1 MKFGLVD
8 PYVWVVLTLVGLFL
22 VNFSLMLYLAYFRMK
37 EVLGHLSNS
46 PAVMHRSLR
55 SDRGILGRLSL
66 LGYVSMMLTFPH
78 RAINKGLLDAE
89 DYEQF
94 PRHLKLI
101 VKFSNC
107 FMWSLSALL
116 AVMYVLYR

>member
-1 MKFGLVD
+1 MSD
-8 PYVWVVLTLVGLFL
+8 RCVWGVLTLVGLFL
-22 VNFSLMLYLAYFRMK
+22 VNLALMLYLAYFRMK
-37 EVLGHLSNS
+37 EVMGYLSNS
-46 PAVMHRSLR
+46 PAVMYRSLR
-55 SDRGILGRLSL
+55 PDWGLLSRLSL
-66 LGYVSMMLTFPH
+66 LGYVSMMLTIPH
-78 RAINKGLLDAE
+78 HAINKGLLDAE